1 LSKSIDYYLSLIS
14 PWSYLGHE
22 RLQKMAREYGTEI
35 KVHPVDLSIIFPAT
49 GGIPLPKRSLQRIE
63 YRMQELI
70 RWRDH
75 LKLPLTLNPRHFP
88 VRDRQAAIMVVNLR
102 EQDPAAATDLAG
114 ALLRAVWVEQRD
126 ISDQETLLTIARE
139 NNQDGNELLSNPAR
153 CENTIAKDTEEAV
166 SRGIFGAPSY
176 VYRDQIYWG
185 QDRLD
190 FLYRSLAR

>member
-1 LSKSIDYYLSLIS
+1 MSKSIDYYLSLIS

>member
-1 LSKSIDYYLSLIS
+1 MSKSIDYYLSLIS

-22 RLQKMAREYGTEI
+22 RLQKIAKEYGTEI

>member
-1 LSKSIDYYLSLIS
+1 MSKSIDYYLSLIS

-22 RLQKMAREYGTEI
+22 RLQKIAKEYGTEI
-35 KVHPVDLSIIFPAT
+35 KVHPVDLPIIFPAT

>member
-1 LSKSIDYYLSLIS
+1 
-14 PWSYLGHE
+14 
-22 RLQKMAREYGTEI
+22 MAREYNTEI
-35 KVHPVDLSIIFPAT
+35 KVRPVNFSIIFPAT

>member
-1 LSKSIDYYLSLIS
+1 MSESIDYYLSLIS

-114 ALLRAVWVEQRD
+114 ALLRAVWVEERD

>member
-126 ISDQETLLTIARE
+126 INDQETLLTIARE
-139 NNQDGNELLSNPAR
+139 NNQDGNELLNNPAR

>member
-22 RLQKMAREYGTEI
+22 RLQKMAKEYGTEI

>member
-1 LSKSIDYYLSLIS
+1 MSKSIDYYLSLIS

-22 RLQKMAREYGTEI
+22 RLQKMAKEYGTEI

>member
-1 LSKSIDYYLSLIS
+1 MSKSIDYYLSLIS

-22 RLQKMAREYGTEI
+22 RLQKIAKEYGTEI

-176 VYRDQIYWG
+176 VYRDHIYWG

>member
-1 LSKSIDYYLSLIS
+1 
-14 PWSYLGHE
+14 
-22 RLQKMAREYGTEI
+22 MAREYGTEI

-114 ALLRAVWVEQRD
+114 ALLRAVWVEERD